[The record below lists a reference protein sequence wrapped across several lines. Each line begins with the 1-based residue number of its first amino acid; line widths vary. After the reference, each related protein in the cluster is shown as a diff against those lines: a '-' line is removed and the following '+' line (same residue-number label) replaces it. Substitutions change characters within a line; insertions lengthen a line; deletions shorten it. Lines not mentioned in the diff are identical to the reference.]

1 MSTTTAPPAAPPT
14 RPSQPF
20 GAKRVLLLVFG
31 SIGVLVGLALLA
43 GGGAAVWGLSQRDG
57 SGYFNTRT
65 HGVSTT
71 SYAFA
76 SDTLDMGPDAPG
88 WFGENF
94 ATIRVQASARQPV
107 FIGIGRADD
116 VKRYLA
122 QVPHTVV
129 TDLDT
134 DPFRVTSHPIG
145 GSTRPAPPGQQ
156 VFWRVRASGLGTQTI
171 KWPLEKGTWSAVA
184 MNADGS
190 RGVTVALRLGARVS
204 ALKWVAIGLLAGGGL
219 VFALGGVLI
228 YLGARTPRPAH
239 NAPPL
244 DQAGGQ
250 AAPPSPL

>member
-134 DPFRVTSHPIG
+134 DPFRVTSHGTAG
-145 GSTRPAPPGQQ
+145 GETPAPPASQR
-156 VFWRVRASGLGTQTI
+156 FWAVQTSGTGTQTI
-171 KWPLEKGTWSAVA
+171 KWPVEKGSWSAVV

-190 RGVTVALRLGARVS
+190 RNVAVGLRIGTRIPALG
-204 ALKWVAIGLLAGGGL
+204 WVAFGLIAAGVVL
-219 VFALGGVLI
+219 LLLGGVLI
-228 YLGARTPRPAH
+228 YLGARRPRAPAP
-239 NAPPL
+239 A
-244 DQAGGQ
+244 
-250 AAPPSPL
+250 

>member
-1 MSTTTAPPAAPPT
+1 MATATAEPAAPN

-57 SGYFNTRT
+57 SGYFSTGT

-94 ATIRVQASARQPV
+94 ATVRIQASSRQPV

-145 GSTRPAPPGQQ
+145 GSTRPAPPGRQG
-156 VFWRVRASGLGTQTI
+156 FWRVRASGLGTQTI
-171 KWPLEKGTWSAVA
+171 KWPLEKGTWSAVV

-190 RGVTVALRLGARVS
+190 RGVAVALKLGARVP
-204 ALKWVAIGLLAGGGL
+204 ALRWVAIGLLAGGGL
-219 VFALGGVLI
+219 VLLGGGVLI
-228 YLGARTPRPAH
+228 YLGARKPRAAPV
-239 NAPPL
+239 PPL
-244 DQAGGQ
+244 
-250 AAPPSPL
+250 